1 MGRGKWQLTINSM
14 VVINAMKKKKI
25 DGIKTTRVE
34 WVEGPKEASLRRRC
48 LSRDRKEAKKCK
60 QVARPTGGYL
70 RWVPGCHT

>member
-34 WVEGPKEASLRRRC
+34 WVEGPKEASLRR
-48 LSRDRKEAKKCK
+48 
-60 QVARPTGGYL
+60 
-70 RWVPGCHT
+70 